1 MPESI
6 LTEALKHQLMKRF
19 PKIEL
24 SYDNILHKKIHAD
37 YFSIIP
43 RGPKAFMW
51 LTYIGN
57 KNICIILT
65 LNHKGNVKAVDMY
78 PMSFDKTLSHGTV
91 LYGTL
96 FRVDMQ
102 LYFTFENIFYL
113 KGRCVSHFDYID
125 KLHIC
130 GDLFQ
135 YELSQKTYTKN
146 SIIPGLPIISRSYV
160 LAEDQLETLLYP
172 VYSIQAYTKKRYV
185 GTFPIHRQ
193 QKRYANF
200 VVRATPAA
208 DIYYLYAKDKFD
220 EEKMHGVAMISTYKI
235 SVMMNS
241 IFRTIKENSN
251 LDYLEESDSEEEFEN
266 IAEDKFVDLQKSAVM
281 RCEYVKKF
289 HKWRPIVIVDEPCV
303 SIKQAILMEKNI

>member
-1 MPESI
+1 MPASI
-6 LTEALKHQLMKRF
+6 LTESLKHQLMKRF
-19 PKIEL
+19 PKVEL
-24 SYDNILHKKIHAD
+24 SYDNILHKKIHAE
-37 YFSIIP
+37 YFVIIP

-57 KNICIILT
+57 KNVCVVLS
-65 LNHKGNVKAVDMY
+65 LNHKGNVKAVDVY
-78 PMSFDKTLSHGTV
+78 PMVFNKILSRGTV
-91 LYGTL
+91 FYGTL
-96 FRVDMQ
+96 FRTDMQ

-113 KGRCVSHFDYID
+113 KGHNVSKCGYTD
-125 KLHIC
+125 KLKIY

-146 SIIPGLPIISRSYV
+146 SIIPGLPIICRSYT
-160 LAEDQLETLLYP
+160 LAEEQLETLLYP
-172 VYSIQAYTKKRYV
+172 TYSIQAYTKKRYV

-200 VVRATPAA
+200 IVRATPAA
-208 DIYYLYAKDKFD
+208 DIYYLYANDKFNA
-220 EEKMHGVAMISTYKI
+220 EKMHGIAMISTYKT

-241 IFRTIKENSN
+241 IFRTIKENIN

-266 IAEDKFVDLQKSAVM
+266 IADDKFVDLQKSVVM

-289 HKWRPIVIVDEPCV
+289 QKWKPIVVVDEPCV

>member
-1 MPESI
+1 MPASI
-6 LTEALKHQLMKRF
+6 LTESLKYQLMKRF
-19 PKIEL
+19 PKVEL
-24 SYDNILHKKIHAD
+24 SYDNILHKKVHAD
-37 YFSIIP
+37 YFAIIP

-57 KNICIILT
+57 KSVCIILT
-65 LNHKGNVKAVDMY
+65 LNHKGNVKAVELY
-78 PMSFDKTLSHGTV
+78 PMIFDKTLSHGTV
-91 LYGTL
+91 IYGTI
-96 FRVDMQ
+96 FRVDLQ
-102 LYFTFENIFYL
+102 LYFTFENLFYV
-113 KGRCVSHFDYID
+113 KGHSVSQYDYSD
-125 KLHIC
+125 KLKIYS
-130 GDLFQ
+130 DLFQ

-146 SIIPGLPIISRSYV
+146 SIIPGLPIICRSYT
-160 LAEDQLETLLYP
+160 LAEEQLETLLYP

-200 VVRATPAA
+200 VVRARSAE
-208 DIYYLYAKDKFD
+208 DIYYLYAKDKYD
-220 EEKMHGVAMISTYKI
+220 EEKMLGVAMISTYKM

-241 IFRTIKENSN
+241 IFRTIKENIN

-266 IAEDKFVDLQKSAVM
+266 IAEDKFVDLQKSVVM

-289 HKWRPIVIVDEPCV
+289 QKWRPIVIVDEPCV

>member
-1 MPESI
+1 MPASI

-19 PKIEL
+19 PKVEL

-37 YFSIIP
+37 YFAIVP
-43 RGPKAFMW
+43 RGPKSFMW

-57 KNICIILT
+57 KNVCIILT
-65 LNHKGNVKAVDMY
+65 LNNKGNVKSVDMY
-78 PMSFDKTLSHGTV
+78 PMSFDKTLSRGTV
-91 LYGTL
+91 VYGTL
-96 FRVDMQ
+96 FRMDTQ

-113 KGRCVSHFDYID
+113 KGRCVSQYEYID
-125 KLHIC
+125 KLNIFS
-130 GDLFQ
+130 DLFS
-135 YELSQKTYTKN
+135 YELSQKTYTKK
-146 SIIPGLPIISRSYV
+146 SIIPGLPIICRNYT

-172 VYSIQAYTKKRYV
+172 AYSIQAYTNKRYI
-185 GTFPIHRQ
+185 GTFHILRQ

-200 VVRATPAA
+200 VVRATHAA

-220 EEKMHGVAMISTYKI
+220 EEQVHGVAMISTYKN

-241 IFRTIKENSN
+241 VFRTIKENSN
-251 LDYLEESDSEEEFEN
+251 LDYLEESDSESEFEN
-266 IAEDKFVDLQKSAVM
+266 IAEDKFVNLQKFVVM

-289 HKWRPIVIVDEPCV
+289 HKWRPIVIVEDPCV